1 MTLSGQC
8 PACRTTLAFT
18 EASLVAAPPGANAFS
33 LDLSAL
39 PPGTPTLRCQCDA
52 TLIATD
58 LSVVTEIPTE
68 CAECGSKYVVDRS
81 GAGVEL
87 PCRCGA
93 VVKVP
98 TAILTEVS
106 VGQSDRSAS
115 PEPAALDSDPRVD
128 EAPETTVPLPIVAF
142 PDLFQLQVPVIDASD
157 SIDTEAASLPE
168 FNDASAVNL
177 PIVAFPDLYQLQV
190 PVIVSSDSMD
200 AEADSLPESNDAS
213 AIELPIVAFPDLYQL
228 QAPVIGASDSIDAEA
243 DSLPESIDTRAIEL
257 PIVAFPDLYQLQV
270 PVIDASDSMDAE
282 AASLPESIDTSA
294 IELPIVAF
302 PDLYQLQVPVIDASD
317 SMDAE
322 AVSLAESIDTRA
334 IELPIV
340 AFPDLYQLQV
350 PVIDTSDS
358 MDAEADSLPEPN
370 DASAVELQIVAFPD
384 LYRLQVPEAGEV
396 SVHPPEADASETQPS
411 EETPQRQEQLEDST
425 AEAVAVDVA
434 VVSCPG
440 CKREYSITRA
450 DMGQTAECQCGFV
463 FVMQENV
470 DALDSAFCTDLMPFQ
485 PLAIDRTGT
494 RVVAGDVTKVN
505 DTEER
510 SRGSKP
516 QTAPGRSVLLD
527 GRDRRSSFTANFVM
541 VAAGFLL
548 MATAIG
554 FVYRDRLGIRLLA
567 ANGITKPVKRGGP
580 MPIPP
585 ANPTVS
591 APPQTSGDRPQ
602 ASGDRPQTS
611 GDRPQTSG
619 DRPQTSGDRPQ
630 TSGDRP
636 QTSGDRPQTSGDRP
650 QASGDRARGGVPDA
664 VPQPVNFTERM
675 RQPPAQLSEFLRS
688 VYLQARQLDAD
699 KTLGKA
705 ALFHFSETVNQLD
718 ATGVQFSVA
727 DLFWLAET
735 WEGFGKR
742 AASGDLESKCYW
754 QAAGAFALAQTLETI
769 DPQDRLI
776 ADRRKRELSERS
788 RRVLRMASKPN
799 DASTPASGARSR

>member
-18 EASLVAAPPGANAFS
+18 EASLIAAPPGANAFS
-33 LDLSAL
+33 LDAIAL
-39 PPGTPTLRCQCDA
+39 PPDTPTLRCQCEA

-58 LSVVTEIPTE
+58 LSAVTEIPTE

-106 VGQSDRSAS
+106 VGHSDSSAS
-115 PEPAALDSDPRVD
+115 PEPADVDSDPRVD
-128 EAPETTVPLPIVAF
+128 DASETAVPLPIVGF
-142 PDLFQLQVPVIDASD
+142 PDLYQLQVPVIDACD
-157 SIDTEAASLPE
+157 SMHVEAASLPE
-168 FNDASAVNL
+168 SNDASAVEL

-190 PVIVSSDSMD
+190 PVLGACDSMHV
-200 AEADSLPESNDAS
+200 EADSLLEP
-213 AIELPIVAFPDLYQL
+213 
-228 QAPVIGASDSIDAEA
+228 IDA
-243 DSLPESIDTRAIEL
+243 RAVEL

-270 PVIDASDSMDAE
+270 PVIDACDSMDAE
-282 AASLPESIDTSA
+282 ADSLPESNDASA
-294 IELPIVAF
+294 VELPIVASPDLYQLQVPVIEVCDSMDAEADSLPESNGASVFELPIVAF
-302 PDLYQLQVPVIDASD
+302 PDLYQLPV
-317 SMDAE
+317 AE
-322 AVSLAESIDTRA
+322 AG
-334 IELPIV
+334 
-340 AFPDLYQLQV
+340 Q
-350 PVIDTSDS
+350 
-358 MDAEADSLPEPN
+358 
-370 DASAVELQIVAFPD
+370 
-384 LYRLQVPEAGEV
+384 G
-396 SVHPPEADASETQPS
+396 SVFQPPADASEAQPS
-411 EETPQRQEQLEDST
+411 DATPQRQEQLEDST
-425 AEAVAVDVA
+425 AEAAAVDLA

-450 DMGQTAECQCGFV
+450 DMGQTAECHCGFV

-494 RVVAGDVTKVN
+494 RVESGDVTKVN
-505 DTEER
+505 ETEER
-510 SRGSKP
+510 ARGRKP
-516 QTAPGRSVLLD
+516 QTAPRRSVPLD

-567 ANGITKPVKRGGP
+567 SNGITKPIQRGGP

-585 ANPTVS
+585 ADPTAS
-591 APPQTSGDRPQ
+591 APPQASGDRPQ
-602 ASGDRPQTS
+602 ASGDRPQAS
-611 GDRPQTSG
+611 GDRPQA
-619 DRPQTSGDRPQ
+619 
-630 TSGDRP
+630 
-636 QTSGDRPQTSGDRP
+636 SGDRP
-650 QASGDRARGGVPDA
+650 QASGDRARDGVPDA
-664 VPQPVNFTERM
+664 VPQPVNFSERM
-675 RQPPAQLSEFLRS
+675 RQPPAKLSEFLRS

-776 ADRRKRELSERS
+776 ADRRKRELSEKS
-788 RRVLRMASKPN
+788 RRVLRLASKPN
-799 DASTPASGARSR
+799 DASTPTSGSRGR